1 MLDEGT
7 TEWHFTELPM
17 AHRRGRK
24 PRTRGDSAIMIAL
37 VVALGAH
44 GVVLGALRFARYRER
59 APAVARTAARS
70 RDVEVE
76 LLKDEPAQPV
86 AREAVRQRHER
97 VHVITTSRTRTRET
111 VIAESTSPAEPLAA
125 PVEASTV
132 SPAPGSTGDTVRRPI
147 DLGLEGGLTRMTL
160 LEHRFDRP
168 EREPA
173 PSIGLLSEGLAEM
186 DAAHGVSRS
195 GLALHAGYEAAR
207 AFAPAQGIALFD
219 VQADAMGSVVS
230 ISLVSSG
237 PDEER
242 WRRVGERMRAL
253 LSGKRLRVAPGARGL
268 LARLRIE
275 HGEHAQSK
283 EDRERIVERRPA
295 LGQGPLPPRAI
306 ANESTHRSLENGQL
320 TPVFVLYS
328 SESVAKPLRVAL
340 VSERAL

>member
-1 MLDEGT
+1 
-7 TEWHFTELPM
+7 M
-17 AHRRGRK
+17 ADRRGRK
-24 PRTRGDSAIMIAL
+24 PRAHGDSAIVIAL

-59 APAVARTAARS
+59 APAVARTAAPS
-70 RDVEVE
+70 RDVEIE
-76 LLKDEPAQPV
+76 LLKDEPAQPA
-86 AREAVRQRHER
+86 AREAARQGHER
-97 VHVITTSRTRTRET
+97 VHVITTSRTGTGTLVRET
-111 VIAESTSPAEPLAA
+111 ARAESAPAEALAA
-125 PVEASTV
+125 RAEASAG
-132 SPAPGSTGDTVRRPI
+132 APVAGSTGDAVRRPI

-195 GLALHAGYEAAR
+195 GVALHAGYEAAR

-219 VQADAMGSVVS
+219 VRADATGSVVS
-230 ISLVSSG
+230 INLVSSG
-237 PDEER
+237 PGEER

-253 LSGKRLRVAPGARGL
+253 LDGRRLRVAPGTHGL
-268 LARLRIE
+268 LTRLRIE
-275 HGEHAQSK
+275 QGEYAQSK
-283 EDRERIVERRPA
+283 EDRQRIVERRPA

-306 ANESTHRSLENGQL
+306 ANESTHTSLENGQL

-340 VSERAL
+340 VSERAF